1 MMIICNNVCYSYN
14 TNSENQSSENGGRL
28 YDINLEIKKGEF
40 ILFCGGSGSGKTT
53 ITRLL
58 NGLIPHYYEGE
69 LSGNITINSKEHK
82 DMSLFDI
89 SAKVGSV
96 FQNPRS
102 QFFNVDTTSEIAFA
116 PENHGWEKDKI
127 LNRVDE
133 VSNKLNIKKLMNRNI
148 FALSGGEKQKIACAS
163 ASAINPELYVFDEPS
178 SNLDAKAIEELREL
192 LITLKNEGK
201 TIVIAEHRLYYIYD
215 LLDSVYYMKDGKITG
230 KYSGDEFRE
239 MSEDVRSVMG
249 LRPCTLKGL
258 SNIKSKN
265 AKQCEQMWKIK
276 NLSFKYRNSE
286 ILALDVDEVI
296 VDSAKITAV
305 IGSNGAGKT
314 TFSRCLCGL
323 EKRARGNLEFATQT
337 YNTKQRLKE
346 CYMVMQDVN
355 HQLFTESV
363 LEEVLLSMPV
373 ENKEKAQKYLGDMNL
388 TAFENRHPMSLS
400 GGQKQRVAIAS
411 AIATERHIIIFDEP
425 TSGLDLENMKRVSD
439 CANELAEKG
448 KTVIIVTH
456 DPEFILRC
464 CDNVV
469 HIENGK
475 VLDSYEL
482 SEKTG
487 REKLLSFFKN
497 SYRFL

>member
-1 MMIICNNVCYSYN
+1 MISCKNVYYSYN
-14 TNSENQSSENGGRL
+14 TNSDTQTIENGGKL

-40 ILFCGGSGSGKTT
+40 VLFCGGSGSGKTT

-58 NGLIPHYYEGE
+58 NGLIPHYYEGK
-69 LSGNITINSKEHK
+69 LSGNITISGKEYK

-116 PENHGWEKDKI
+116 PENHGWDKGKI
-127 LNRVDE
+127 LNQVKE
-133 VSNKLNIKKLMNRNI
+133 VSEKLNIENLMNRSI

-163 ASAINPELYVFDEPS
+163 ASAMDPELYVFDEPS

-192 LITLKNEGK
+192 LIALKSEGK

-215 LLDSVYYMKDGKITG
+215 LLNRVYYLKDGKITG
-230 KYSGDEFRE
+230 DFSGDEFRVI
-239 MSEDVRSVMG
+239 SEDTRRDMG

-258 SNIKSKN
+258 SLIKPKENTQS
-265 AKQCEQMWKIK
+265 EQIWKAK
-276 NLSFKYRNSE
+276 NLSFKYKNSK
-286 ILALDVDEVI
+286 IMALDIAETSI
-296 VDSAKITAV
+296 NHAKVTAV

-323 EKRARGNLEFATQT
+323 EKRAKGNLEVGTKI

-355 HQLFTESV
+355 HQLFTETV
-363 LEEVLLSMPV
+363 LEEVLLSMPT
-373 ENKEKAQKYLGDMNL
+373 ENKEQAQKYLSDMNL
-388 TAFENRHPMSLS
+388 TQFENRHPMSLS

-411 AIATERHIIIFDEP
+411 AIASKSPIIIFDEP
-425 TSGLDLENMKRVSD
+425 TSGLDLENMIRVST
-439 CANELAEKG
+439 CANELAESG

-456 DPEFILRC
+456 DPEFILKC
-464 CDNVV
+464 CDDVI
-469 HIENGK
+469 HIEDGK
-475 VLDSYEL
+475 LFDSYCL
-482 SEKTG
+482 SEAIG
-487 REKLLSFFKN
+487 REKLLSFFKDN
-497 SYRFL
+497 YKI